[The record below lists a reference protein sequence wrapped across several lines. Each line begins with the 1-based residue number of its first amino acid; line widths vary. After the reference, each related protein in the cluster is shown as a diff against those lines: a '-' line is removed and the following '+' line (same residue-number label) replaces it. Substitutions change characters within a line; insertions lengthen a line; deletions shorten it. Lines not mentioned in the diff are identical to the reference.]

1 MDPLERPVDERR
13 PFVGGIDDRVG
24 PSILILGGRH
34 KECPAPVALQRWDL
48 RSDTRLREFVG
59 RPFTSVTEGEVRVFA
74 IIGLVLVF
82 GSILFGFTLDHGH
95 IGVLVQPSEFIIIG
109 GAAFGAFVISN
120 PMNVVTASI
129 KGSLGLMKANPYQ
142 EAAYAE
148 LLQVLYDVFQKARK
162 DGLVGLEA
170 HIEAPDKSDVFKKYP
185 GFMANHHAMDF
196 LCDTLKVLLT
206 GTVEDHH
213 LAEILDLD
221 LERHLEER
229 RAIPAALSKI
239 GDALPGFG
247 IVAAVLGVVIT
258 MGSIGGSAQDIGSK
272 VAAALV
278 GTFLGILL
286 SYGVVNPLANAIEGR
301 IRSESDYMSCIRTAL
316 LAFARGDA
324 PMTCVE
330 FARRN
335 IEPIER
341 PTFSELETL
350 TRKKAA

>member
-1 MDPLERPVDERR
+1 VLVI
-13 PFVGGIDDRVG
+13 V
-24 PSILILGGRH
+24 
-34 KECPAPVALQRWDL
+34 
-48 RSDTRLREFVG
+48 
-59 RPFTSVTEGEVRVFA
+59 
-74 IIGLVLVF
+74 GLVMVF
-82 GSILFGFTLDHGH
+82 GSVLFGYTMHHGK
-95 IGVLVQPSEFIIIG
+95 VLVLLQWAEFVIIG
-109 GAAFGAFVISN
+109 GAALGAFLVSN
-120 PMNVVTASI
+120 PMSVVTASF
-129 KGSLGLMKANPYQ
+129 KATLGLMKPNPISEKVYS
-142 EAAYAE
+142 E

-170 HIEAPDKSDVFKKYP
+170 HIEEPEKSDIFKKYP
-185 GFMANHHAMDF
+185 AFSGNHHAMEF

-221 LERHLEER
+221 LERHVEEK
-229 RAIPAALSKI
+229 RAVPAAMSKV

-258 MGSIGGSAQDIGSK
+258 MGSIGGSASEIGEK

-286 SYGVVNPLANAIEGR
+286 SYGMVNPLANAIEER
-301 IRSESDYMSCIRTAL
+301 IRAEHDYMSCIRTAL

-335 IEPIER
+335 IGPHER
-341 PTFSELETL
+341 PTFSELESL
-350 TRKKAA
+350 TRRKAA